1 MTTTAPI
8 PAPEATPRMVNPS
21 DTASGASTEPAT
33 ARAGAATAARP
44 TLRAQAAENPLLSFF
59 GLLIVALLTAAIA
72 SPHIRIEDISA
83 RIDDTNR
90 RIDDTNERIDETNE
104 RIDDTN
110 RRIDETNERID
121 RLEAR
126 FMEFERRVDARF
138 DMVDARF
145 DKLEAA
151 VAEIDRK
158 LTALIAHL
166 NATAAVDDALA
177 GRLTVPSAPEA
188 SGTSLDEPG

>member
-1 MTTTAPI
+1 MTTSAPI
-8 PAPEATPRMVNPS
+8 PATEAASPMVNPS
-21 DTASGASTEPAT
+21 DTAPEAAT
-33 ARAGAATAARP
+33 DQAQARTGAATVVRP
-44 TLRAQAAENPLLSFF
+44 SLRDQVAENPLLSFF
-59 GLLIVALLTAAIA
+59 GLLIVALLAAAIA
-72 SPHIRIEDISA
+72 SPHIRIDDIN
-83 RIDDTNR
+83 I
-90 RIDDTNERIDETNE
+90 RIDDTNERIDDTNE

-110 RRIDETNERID
+110 DRIDETNDRID
-121 RLEAR
+121 RLEAK
-126 FMEFERRVDARF
+126 MDARF

-177 GRLTVPSAPEA
+177 GRLTGPSAPDA
-188 SGTSLDEPG
+188 SGTSSAAPG

>member
-1 MTTTAPI
+1 MTTSAPI
-8 PAPEATPRMVNPS
+8 PAAEAASRMANPS
-21 DTASGASTEPAT
+21 DTASDSSTEQAQ
-33 ARAGAATAARP
+33 ARAGAATVDRP
-44 TLRAQAAENPLLSFF
+44 SLRAQVAENPLLSFF
-59 GLLIVALLTAAIA
+59 GLVIVALLTAAIV
-72 SPHIRIEDISA
+72 SPHIRIDDIN
-83 RIDDTNR
+83 I
-90 RIDDTNERIDETNE
+90 

-121 RLEAR
+121 RLEAK
-126 FMEFERRVDARF
+126 M
-138 DMVDARF
+138 DARF

-177 GRLTVPSAPEA
+177 GRLTGPRAPDA
-188 SGTSLDEPG
+188 PGTSANEPG

>member
-1 MTTTAPI
+1 MTTSAPI
-8 PAPEATPRMVNPS
+8 PAAEAASRMANPS
-21 DTASGASTEPAT
+21 DTASDSSTEQAQ
-33 ARAGAATAARP
+33 ARAGAATVVRP
-44 TLRAQAAENPLLSFF
+44 SLRAQVAENPLLSFF
-59 GLLIVALLTAAIA
+59 GLVIVALLTAAIV
-72 SPHIRIEDISA
+72 SPHIRIDDINV

-90 RIDDTNERIDETNE
+90 

-121 RLEAR
+121 ETNERIDRLEAK
-126 FMEFERRVDARF
+126 M
-138 DMVDARF
+138 DARF

-177 GRLTVPSAPEA
+177 GRLIGPSDAHA
-188 SGTSLDEPG
+188 TGTSANEPG

>member
-8 PAPEATPRMVNPS
+8 PAAEAAPRMANPS
-21 DTASGASTEPAT
+21 DTASEASTEQAF

-44 TLRAQAAENPLLSFF
+44 SLRDQVAENPLLSFF
-59 GLLIVALLTAAIA
+59 GLLIVALLAAAIA
-72 SPHIRIEDISA
+72 SPHIRI
-83 RIDDTNR
+83 DDFN
-90 RIDDTNERIDETNE
+90 IRIDETN
-104 RIDDTN
+104 D
-110 RRIDETNERID
+110 RIDETNERID

-126 FMEFERRVDARF
+126 VMEFERR
-138 DMVDARF
+138 VDARF

-177 GRLTVPSAPEA
+177 GRLTGPSDAYA
-188 SGTSLDEPG
+188 TRTSDDEVS

>member
-1 MTTTAPI
+1 MTTSAPI
-8 PAPEATPRMVNPS
+8 PAAETASRMANPS
-21 DTASGASTEPAT
+21 DTASDASTKQAQ
-33 ARAGAATAARP
+33 ARAGAATVDRP
-44 TLRAQAAENPLLSFF
+44 SLRAQVAENPLLSFF
-59 GLLIVALLTAAIA
+59 GLVIVALLTAAIV
-72 SPHIRIEDISA
+72 SPHIRIDDINI

-90 RIDDTNERIDETNE
+90 

-121 RLEAR
+121 ETNERIDRLEAK
-126 FMEFERRVDARF
+126 M
-138 DMVDARF
+138 DARF

-177 GRLTVPSAPEA
+177 GRLTGPRAPDA
-188 SGTSLDEPG
+188 PGTSANEPG